1 MKCDFPECLTAFF
14 SKYLE
19 LHRGLSRN
27 TIASYSDTFLLL
39 FAYYEEKL
47 GRRPNKL
54 TFDDIS
60 RESVIEFC
68 QWLEDTRNSSSKTR
82 NLRLTAI
89 HSFFRFVEMRY
100 PSKISLCREILSIPA
115 KKHEKKLPIHLSDK
129 EVKMLLAEPDIR
141 TKQGIRDLAIM
152 ALLYDSGARVSEL
165 TKLKMSDIQL
175 EGTATV
181 RIVGKGL
188 KQRIVPISPPTASI
202 IKAYI
207 KSIQPDVVFSDRTF
221 FTNSSEGRL
230 TRPGIN
236 YILDKYVQKARINN
250 PGHFNTKVTAHVM
263 RHTKATT
270 LLLSGV
276 SLIYI
281 RDFLGHSSV
290 VTSEV
295 YAKTNPEF
303 LRNAIEKNANNYG
316 DSKRD
321 YGVKEKEQLVEFLKA
336 FRR

>member
-1 MKCDFPECLTAFF
+1 
-14 SKYLE
+14 
-19 LHRGLSRN
+19 
-27 TIASYSDTFLLL
+27 LL
-39 FAYYEEKL
+39 FAFHEEKS
-47 GRRPNKL
+47 GKYPDKL
-54 TFDDIS
+54 TFNDMS
-60 RESVIEFC
+60 RDSVTEFC
-68 QWLEDTRNSSSKTR
+68 QWLEDARNSSVKTR

-89 HSFFRFVEMRY
+89 HSFFRFVEMRD

-115 KKHEKKLPIHLSDK
+115 KKHEKKLPIHISDK

-175 EGTATV
+175 DGTATV
-181 RIVGKGL
+181 RIVGKGR
-188 KQRIVPISPPTASI
+188 KQRIVPISAPTANI

-207 KSIQPDVVFSDRTF
+207 KTIRTDASF
-221 FTNSSEGRL
+221 GERTLFMNKSGGQL
-230 TRPGIN
+230 TRPGVN

-250 PGHFNTKVTAHVM
+250 PGHFNAKVTAHVM

-270 LLLSGV
+270 LLLSEV

-290 VTSEV
+290 VTTEV

-316 DSKRD
+316 DLNNN
-321 YGVKEKEQLVEFLKA
+321 YGVKEKGQLVEFLKA
-336 FRR
+336 FRK